1 MRPATTRSTV
11 IARIA
16 AVAAVIAVAF
26 AAASG
31 AEAMQSPPAAATP
44 APIQA
49 PTPAPAQAPAQA
61 PVTATAALPRI
72 LVFSRTA
79 GFRHASIP
87 DGIRT
92 VTELGAGRWSADA
105 TEDSSVFTAA
115 NLKNYRAVVFL
126 STTGDV
132 LDDAQQKAFEE
143 YIHAGGAWVGVHAAS
158 DTEYDWPWYGQLAG
172 AWFAGHPAVNQEAIV
187 VVEDR
192 THPSTRMLPAEWKRL
207 DEWYAFRTNPRSK
220 VHVLA
225 SLDEKSYDPGKA
237 SMGGDHPIMWYHD
250 FEGGRAWYTAGGH
263 TKESYTEPLFRQHLR
278 EGIAWAA
285 GIADAKAV
293 PLVAPD
299 QVGDVKA
306 GDVKARDAAAP
317 VQAPKPAA
325 QLMQSSRAHTVLADA
340 SPMLAA
346 IPTWLALG
354 GAFLVAAIILG
365 ASGQGIKG
373 PVLNWVFPGLGHV
386 VLGHRKRGF
395 LAMAAILGMF
405 GCGLLIGGIDAVDSV
420 EDAPWFIAQSGNG
433 PIALATDWANQN
445 VLKTGKVGELL
456 PAPAPLDPLGRP
468 LPGKHTMSS
477 FKGLGSANEFGTLF
491 IALGGLMNFILIM
504 DISRRD

>member
-44 APIQA
+44 AP
-49 PTPAPAQAPAQA
+49 AQA
-61 PVTATAALPRI
+61 PVTATAALPRL

-87 DGIRT
+87 DGIRA
-92 VTELGAGRWSADA
+92 VTEIGAGRWTVDA
-105 TEDSSVFTAA
+105 TEDSSVFTSA

-158 DTEYDWPWYGQLAG
+158 DTEYDWPWYGKLAG
-172 AWFAGHPAVNQEAIV
+172 AWFLGHPAVNQEATV

-192 THPSTRMLPAEWKRL
+192 THRSTRMLPAEWKRL
-207 DEWYAFRTNPRSK
+207 DEWYAFRTNPRSN

-237 SMGGDHPIMWYHD
+237 SMGGDHPIMWCHD

-263 TKESYTEPLFRQHLR
+263 TKESYTEPLFRQHLC

-285 GIADAKAV
+285 GIDDAKAV
-293 PLVAPD
+293 PV
-299 QVGDVKA
+299 
-306 GDVKARDAAAP
+306 AAP
-317 VQAPKPAA
+317 AKPSA
-325 QLMQSSRAHTVLADA
+325 QRMQSTRAYTVLADA
-340 SPMLAA
+340 SPMMAM
-346 IPTWLALG
+346 IPTSLALG

-373 PVLNWVFPGLGHV
+373 PVLNWAFPGLGHV

-395 LAMAAILGMF
+395 LGMAAILGMF

-445 VLKTGKVGELL
+445 ILKTGKVGELL

-468 LPGKHTMSS
+468 LPGQHTMSS

-491 IALGGLMNFILIM
+491 IALGGLMNFILVM

>member
-31 AEAMQSPPAAATP
+31 AEAMQSPPAVATP
-44 APIQA
+44 ALTQA
-49 PTPAPAQAPAQA
+49 PTQA

-92 VTELGAGRWSADA
+92 VTELGAGRWTVDA

-126 STTGDV
+126 STTGNV
-132 LDDAQQKAFEE
+132 LDDAQQKAFEQ
-143 YIHAGGAWVGVHAAS
+143 YIHAGGAWVGVHAAT
-158 DTEYDWPWYGQLAG
+158 DTEYDWPWYGKLAG
-172 AWFAGHPAVNQEAIV
+172 AWFVGHPAVNQEATV

-207 DEWYAFRTNPRSK
+207 DEWYAFRTNPRSN

-237 SMGGDHPIMWYHD
+237 SMSGDHPIMWYQD

-285 GIADAKAV
+285 GIADAKA
-293 PLVAPD
+293 
-299 QVGDVKA
+299 
-306 GDVKARDAAAP
+306 P

-325 QLMQSSRAHTVLADA
+325 QLMQSTRAHTVLADA
-340 SPMLAA
+340 SPILAA

-365 ASGQGIKG
+365 ASGQGVKG
-373 PVLNWVFPGLGHV
+373 PVLNWAFPGLGHV

-433 PIALATDWANQN
+433 PIALAADWANQN
-445 VLKTGKVGELL
+445 ILKTGKVGELL

-468 LPGKHTMSS
+468 LPGQHTVSS

>member
-1 MRPATTRSTV
+1 MQPMHSDPSMRPATTRSTV

-44 APIQA
+44 APAQV
-49 PTPAPAQAPAQA
+49 PAPAPAQA

-92 VTELGAGRWSADA
+92 VTELGAGRWTVDA

-132 LDDAQQKAFEE
+132 LDDAQQKAFEQ

-158 DTEYDWPWYGQLAG
+158 DTEYDWPWYGKLAG
-172 AWFAGHPAVNQEAIV
+172 AWFLGHPAVNQEATV

-207 DEWYAFRTNPRSK
+207 DEWYAFRTNPRSN

-285 GIADAKAV
+285 GIEDAKAV
-293 PLVAPD
+293 PV
-299 QVGDVKA
+299 
-306 GDVKARDAAAP
+306 AAP
-317 VQAPKPAA
+317 AKPSA
-325 QLMQSSRAHTVLADA
+325 QRMQSSRAYTVLADA

-346 IPTWLALG
+346 IPTSLALG

-373 PVLNWVFPGLGHV
+373 PVLNWAFPGLGHV

-420 EDAPWFIAQSGNG
+420 EDAPWFIA
-433 PIALATDWANQN
+433 
-445 VLKTGKVGELL
+445 
-456 PAPAPLDPLGRP
+456 
-468 LPGKHTMSS
+468 
-477 FKGLGSANEFGTLF
+477 
-491 IALGGLMNFILIM
+491 
-504 DISRRD
+504 

>member
-1 MRPATTRSTV
+1 MQPMHLDPSMRPATTRSTV

-44 APIQA
+44 APAQV
-49 PTPAPAQAPAQA
+49 PAADAS
-61 PVTATAALPRI
+61 ALPRI

-79 GFRHASIP
+79 AFRHASIP
-87 DGIRT
+87 DGIRA
-92 VTELGAGRWSADA
+92 VTELGAGRWTVDA

-132 LDDAQQKAFEE
+132 LDDAQQKAFEQ
-143 YIHAGGAWVGVHAAS
+143 YIHAGGAWVGVHAAT

-172 AWFAGHPAVNQEAIV
+172 ARFAGHPAVNQEATV

-192 THPSTRMLPAEWKRL
+192 THRSTRMLPAEWKRL
-207 DEWYAFRTNPRSK
+207 DEWYAFHSNPRSK

-237 SMGGDHPIMWYHD
+237 SMGGDHPIMWCHD

-278 EGIAWAA
+278 EGIEWAA
-285 GIADAKAV
+285 GIAE
-293 PLVAPD
+293 
-299 QVGDVKA
+299 GKA
-306 GDVKARDAAAP
+306 GLPAAP
-317 VQAPKPAA
+317 AKAPKPTA
-325 QLMQSSRAHTVLADA
+325 QLMQSTRAHSLLADA

-346 IPTWLALG
+346 IPTSLALG

-365 ASGQGIKG
+365 ATGQGIKG
-373 PVLNWVFPGLGHV
+373 PVLNWAFPGLGHV

-405 GCGLLIGGIDAVDSV
+405 GCGLLVGGIDAVDSV

-445 VLKTGKVGELL
+445 ILKTGKVGELL

-491 IALGGLMNFILIM
+491 IALGGLMNFILVM

>member
-1 MRPATTRSTV
+1 MQPMHSDPSMRPATTRSTV

-44 APIQA
+44 AP
-49 PTPAPAQAPAQA
+49 AQA
-61 PVTATAALPRI
+61 PVTATTALPRI

-79 GFRHASIP
+79 AFRHASIP

-92 VTELGAGRWSADA
+92 VKEIGVGLWSVDA

-158 DTEYDWPWYGQLAG
+158 DTEHDWPWYGKLAG
-172 AWFAGHPAVNQEAIV
+172 AWFVGHPAVNQEATV

-192 THPSTRMLPAEWKRL
+192 THRSTRMLPAEWKRL
-207 DEWYAFRTNPRSK
+207 DEWYAFRTNPRSN

-237 SMGGDHPIMWYHD
+237 SMAGDHPIMWWQD

-293 PLVAPD
+293 PSAAPA
-299 QVGDVKA
+299 KA
-306 GDVKARDAAAP
+306 GDATAP

-325 QLMQSSRAHTVLADA
+325 QLMQSTRAHSLLADA

-346 IPTWLALG
+346 IPTSLALG

-365 ASGQGIKG
+365 ASGQGVKG
-373 PVLNWVFPGLGHV
+373 PVLNWAFPGLGHV

-433 PIALATDWANQN
+433 PIALAADWTNQN

>member
-31 AEAMQSPPAAATP
+31 AEAMQSPPAVATP

-49 PTPAPAQAPAQA
+49 PTQAPAQA

-87 DGIRT
+87 DGIRA
-92 VTELGAGRWSADA
+92 VTELGAGRWTVDA
-105 TEDSSVFTAA
+105 TEDSTVFTAA

-132 LDDAQQKAFEE
+132 LDDGQQKAFEN

-158 DTEYDWPWYGQLAG
+158 DTEYDWPWYGRLAG
-172 AWFAGHPAVNQEAIV
+172 AWFAGHPAVNQEATV

-207 DEWYAFRTNPRSK
+207 DEWYAFRTNPRSN

-237 SMGGDHPIMWYHD
+237 SMGGDHPIMWWQD

-293 PLVAPD
+293 PSAAPA
-299 QVGDVKA
+299 KA
-306 GDVKARDAAAP
+306 GDATAP

-325 QLMQSSRAHTVLADA
+325 QLMQSTRAHSLLADA

-346 IPTWLALG
+346 IPTSLALG

-365 ASGQGIKG
+365 ASGQGVKG
-373 PVLNWVFPGLGHV
+373 PVLNWAFPGLGHV

-405 GCGLLIGGIDAVDSV
+405 GSGLLIGGIDAVDSV

-433 PIALATDWANQN
+433 PIALAADWTNQN
-445 VLKTGKVGELL
+445 ILKTGKVGELL

-468 LPGKHTMSS
+468 LPGKHTLSS

>member
-16 AVAAVIAVAF
+16 AVAAVIAVAC

-44 APIQA
+44 APAQA
-49 PTPAPAQAPAQA
+49 PAQVPAQAPAQS

-87 DGIRT
+87 DGVRT
-92 VTELGAGRWSADA
+92 VTEIGVGLWSVDA

-132 LDDAQQKAFEE
+132 LDEAQQKAFEE

-158 DTEYDWPWYGQLAG
+158 DTEYNWPWYGKLAG
-172 AWFAGHPAVNQEAIV
+172 AWFVGHPAVNQEATVI
-187 VVEDR
+187 VEDR
-192 THPSTRMLPAEWKRL
+192 THRSTRMLPAEWKRL
-207 DEWYAFRTNPRSK
+207 DEWYAFRTNPRSN

-263 TKESYTEPLFRQHLR
+263 TKESFTEPLFRQHLR

-285 GIADAKAV
+285 GIAEAKAV
-293 PLVAPD
+293 PPVAP
-299 QVGDVKA
+299 A
-306 GDVKARDAAAP
+306 
-317 VQAPKPAA
+317 KPTA
-325 QLMQSSRAHTVLADA
+325 QLMHSTRAHSVLADA
-340 SPMLAA
+340 SPMMAM
-346 IPTWLALG
+346 IPTSLALG

-365 ASGQGIKG
+365 ASGQGVKG
-373 PVLNWVFPGLGHV
+373 PVLNWAFQGLGTWC
-386 VLGHRKRGF
+386 LDT
-395 LAMAAILGMF
+395 ASA
-405 GCGLLIGGIDAVDSV
+405 DS
-420 EDAPWFIAQSGNG
+420 
-433 PIALATDWANQN
+433 
-445 VLKTGKVGELL
+445 
-456 PAPAPLDPLGRP
+456 
-468 LPGKHTMSS
+468 
-477 FKGLGSANEFGTLF
+477 
-491 IALGGLMNFILIM
+491 
-504 DISRRD
+504 

>member
-44 APIQA
+44 AP
-49 PTPAPAQAPAQA
+49 AQA
-61 PVTATAALPRI
+61 PVTATAALPRL

-87 DGIRT
+87 DGIRA
-92 VTELGAGRWSADA
+92 VTEIGAGRWTVDA
-105 TEDSSVFTAA
+105 TEDSSVFTSA

-158 DTEYDWPWYGQLAG
+158 DTEYDWPWYGKLAG
-172 AWFAGHPAVNQEAIV
+172 AWFLGHPAVNQEATV

-192 THPSTRMLPAEWKRL
+192 THRSTRMLPAEWKRL
-207 DEWYAFRTNPRSK
+207 DEWYAFRTNPRSN

-263 TKESYTEPLFRQHLR
+263 TKESYTEPLFRQHLC

-285 GIADAKAV
+285 GIDDAKAV
-293 PLVAPD
+293 PV
-299 QVGDVKA
+299 
-306 GDVKARDAAAP
+306 AAP
-317 VQAPKPAA
+317 AKPSA
-325 QLMQSSRAHTVLADA
+325 QRMQSTRAHTVLADA
-340 SPMLAA
+340 SPMMAM
-346 IPTWLALG
+346 IPTSLALG

-373 PVLNWVFPGLGHV
+373 PVLNWAFPGLGHV

-395 LAMAAILGMF
+395 LGMAAILGMF

-445 VLKTGKVGELL
+445 ILKTGKVGELL

-468 LPGKHTMSS
+468 VPGKHTMSS

-491 IALGGLMNFILIM
+491 IALGGLMNFILVM

>member
-31 AEAMQSPPAAATP
+31 AEAMQSPPAVA
-44 APIQA
+44 
-49 PTPAPAQAPAQA
+49 TPAPAQAPVQAPTQAPTQA

-87 DGIRT
+87 DGIRA
-92 VTELGAGRWSADA
+92 VTELGAGRWTVDA

-132 LDDAQQKAFEE
+132 LDDAQQKAFEN

-158 DTEYDWPWYGQLAG
+158 DTEYDWPWYGKLAG
-172 AWFAGHPAVNQEAIV
+172 AWFVGHPAVNQEATV

-192 THPSTRMLPAEWKRL
+192 THRSTRMLPAEWKRL
-207 DEWYAFRTNPRSK
+207 DEWYAFRTNPRSN

-237 SMGGDHPIMWYHD
+237 SMGGDHPIMWWQD

-263 TKESYTEPLFRQHLR
+263 TKESYTEPLFRQHLC

-285 GIADAKAV
+285 GIDDAKAV
-293 PLVAPD
+293 PV
-299 QVGDVKA
+299 
-306 GDVKARDAAAP
+306 AAP
-317 VQAPKPAA
+317 AKPSA
-325 QLMQSSRAHTVLADA
+325 QRMQSTRAHTVLADA
-340 SPMLAA
+340 SPMMAM
-346 IPTWLALG
+346 IPTSLALG

-365 ASGQGIKG
+365 VSGQGIKG
-373 PVLNWVFPGLGHV
+373 PVLNWAFPGLGHV

-395 LAMAAILGMF
+395 LGMAAILGMF

-445 VLKTGKVGELL
+445 ILKTGKVGELL

-491 IALGGLMNFILIM
+491 IALGGLMNFILVM

>member
-44 APIQA
+44 AP
-49 PTPAPAQAPAQA
+49 AQA
-61 PVTATAALPRI
+61 PVTATAALPRL

-87 DGIRT
+87 DGIRA
-92 VTELGAGRWSADA
+92 VTEIGAGRWTVDA
-105 TEDSSVFTAA
+105 TEDSSVFTSA

-158 DTEYDWPWYGQLAG
+158 DTEYDWPWYGKLAG
-172 AWFAGHPAVNQEAIV
+172 AWFLGHPAVNQEATV

-192 THPSTRMLPAEWKRL
+192 THRSTRMLPAEWKRL
-207 DEWYAFRTNPRSK
+207 DEWYAFRTNPRSN

-263 TKESYTEPLFRQHLR
+263 TKESYTEPLFRQHLC

-285 GIADAKAV
+285 GIDDAKAV
-293 PLVAPD
+293 PV
-299 QVGDVKA
+299 
-306 GDVKARDAAAP
+306 AAP
-317 VQAPKPAA
+317 AKPSA
-325 QLMQSSRAHTVLADA
+325 QRMQSTRAHTVLADA
-340 SPMLAA
+340 SPMMAM
-346 IPTWLALG
+346 IPTSLALG

-373 PVLNWVFPGLGHV
+373 PVLNWAFPGLGHV

-395 LAMAAILGMF
+395 LGMAAILGMF

-445 VLKTGKVGELL
+445 ILKTGKVGELL

-468 LPGKHTMSS
+468 LPGQHTMSS

-491 IALGGLMNFILIM
+491 IALGGLMNFILVM

>member
-1 MRPATTRSTV
+1 
-11 IARIA
+11 
-16 AVAAVIAVAF
+16 
-26 AAASG
+26 
-31 AEAMQSPPAAATP
+31 
-44 APIQA
+44 
-49 PTPAPAQAPAQA
+49 
-61 PVTATAALPRI
+61 
-72 LVFSRTA
+72 
-79 GFRHASIP
+79 
-87 DGIRT
+87 
-92 VTELGAGRWSADA
+92 
-105 TEDSSVFTAA
+105 
-115 NLKNYRAVVFL
+115 
-126 STTGDV
+126 
-132 LDDAQQKAFEE
+132 
-143 YIHAGGAWVGVHAAS
+143 
-158 DTEYDWPWYGQLAG
+158 
-172 AWFAGHPAVNQEAIV
+172 
-187 VVEDR
+187 
-192 THPSTRMLPAEWKRL
+192 MLPAEWKRL
-207 DEWYAFRTNPRSK
+207 DEWYAFRTNPRSN

-237 SMGGDHPIMWYHD
+237 SMGGDHPIMWYQD

-285 GIADAKAV
+285 GIAADAKAV
-293 PLVAPD
+293 PPAAPA
-299 QVGDVKA
+299 KA
-306 GDVKARDAAAP
+306 GDATAP
-317 VQAPKPAA
+317 VPAPKPTA
-325 QLMQSSRAHTVLADA
+325 QLMQSTRAHGLLADA

-346 IPTWLALG
+346 IPTSLALG

-365 ASGQGIKG
+365 ASGQGVKG
-373 PVLNWVFPGLGHV
+373 PVLNWAFPGLGHV

-405 GCGLLIGGIDAVDSV
+405 GSGLLIGGLDAVDSV

-433 PIALATDWANQN
+433 PIALAADWANQN
-445 VLKTGKVGELL
+445 ILKTGKVGELL

>member
-1 MRPATTRSTV
+1 V

-44 APIQA
+44 A
-49 PTPAPAQAPAQA
+49 TTQAPAQA

-87 DGIRT
+87 DGIRA
-92 VTELGAGRWSADA
+92 VTEIGAGRWTVDA
-105 TEDSSVFTAA
+105 TEDSSGFTAA

-172 AWFAGHPAVNQEAIV
+172 AWFLGHPAVNQEATV

-207 DEWYAFRTNPRSK
+207 DEWYAFRTNPRIN
-220 VHVLA
+220 VRVLA

-293 PLVAPD
+293 PV
-299 QVGDVKA
+299 
-306 GDVKARDAAAP
+306 AAP
-317 VQAPKPAA
+317 AKPSA
-325 QLMQSSRAHTVLADA
+325 QLMQSTRAHTVLADA

-346 IPTWLALG
+346 IPTSLALG

-373 PVLNWVFPGLGHV
+373 PVLNWAFPGLGHV

-445 VLKTGKVGELL
+445 ILKTGKVGELL

-491 IALGGLMNFILIM
+491 IALGGLMNFILVM

>member
-31 AEAMQSPPAAATP
+31 AEAMQSPPAVATP
-44 APIQA
+44 AQ
-49 PTPAPAQAPAQA
+49 AQA
-61 PVTATAALPRI
+61 PVAATAALPRI

-92 VTELGAGRWSADA
+92 VTELGAGRWTVDA

-126 STTGDV
+126 STTGNV
-132 LDDAQQKAFEE
+132 LDDAQQKAFEQ
-143 YIHAGGAWVGVHAAS
+143 YIHAGGAWVGVHAAT
-158 DTEYDWPWYGQLAG
+158 DTEYDWPWYGKLAG
-172 AWFAGHPAVNQEAIV
+172 AWFVGHPAVNQEATV

-207 DEWYAFRTNPRSK
+207 DEWYAFRTNPRSN

-237 SMGGDHPIMWYHD
+237 SMGGDHPIMWWQD

-285 GIADAKAV
+285 GIVDAKAV
-293 PLVAPD
+293 PAAAPA
-299 QVGDVKA
+299 KA
-306 GDVKARDAAAP
+306 GDAATP
-317 VQAPKPAA
+317 VPAPKPTA
-325 QLMQSSRAHTVLADA
+325 QLMQSTRALSVLADA
-340 SPMLAA
+340 SPMMAA

-365 ASGQGIKG
+365 ASGQGVKG
-373 PVLNWVFPGLGHV
+373 PVLNWAFPGLGHV

-433 PIALATDWANQN
+433 PIALAADWTNQN

-468 LPGKHTMSS
+468 LPGKHTLSS

>member
-1 MRPATTRSTV
+1 MQPMHSDPSMRPATTRSTV

-44 APIQA
+44 APAQV
-49 PTPAPAQAPAQA
+49 PAAD
-61 PVTATAALPRI
+61 TSALPRI

-92 VTELGAGRWSADA
+92 VTEIGVGLWSVDA

-132 LDDAQQKAFEE
+132 LDDAQQKAFEQ

-158 DTEYDWPWYGQLAG
+158 DTEYDWPWYGKLAG
-172 AWFAGHPAVNQEAIV
+172 AWFLGHPAVNQEATV

-192 THPSTRMLPAEWKRL
+192 THRSTRMLPAEWKRL
-207 DEWYAFRTNPRSK
+207 DEWYAFRTNPRSN

-285 GIADAKAV
+285 GIADSKAV
-293 PLVAPD
+293 PV
-299 QVGDVKA
+299 
-306 GDVKARDAAAP
+306 AAP
-317 VQAPKPAA
+317 AKPSA
-325 QLMQSSRAHTVLADA
+325 QLMQSTRAHTVLADA

-346 IPTWLALG
+346 IPTSLALG

-373 PVLNWVFPGLGHV
+373 PVLNWAFPGLGHV
-386 VLGHRKRGF
+386 VRGHRKRGF
-395 LAMAAILGMF
+395 LGMAAILGMF

-445 VLKTGKVGELL
+445 ILKTGKVGELL

-468 LPGKHTMSS
+468 LPGRHTMSS

-491 IALGGLMNFILIM
+491 IALGGLMNFILVM